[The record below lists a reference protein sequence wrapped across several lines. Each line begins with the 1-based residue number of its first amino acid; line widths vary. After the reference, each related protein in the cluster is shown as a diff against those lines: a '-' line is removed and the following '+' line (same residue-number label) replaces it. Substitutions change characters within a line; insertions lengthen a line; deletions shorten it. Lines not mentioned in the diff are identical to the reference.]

1 MAPESRGPGPVL
13 VYSRTADYRHES
25 IPHGVAAL
33 RELGAGHG
41 FRVTATEDP
50 DELTAELP
58 HHAVVVFLST
68 SGDVLTDA
76 ARTALRAHQGA
87 GGGFVGIHA
96 ASCTE
101 YGWPWYGRLIG
112 ARFTEHPDLQPG
124 VVVVEDREH
133 PATAHLPPRWEFTDE
148 WYAFDRNPRGR
159 VRMLASADG
168 STFRGGTPGADRPLV
183 WCHEDTGGRSF
194 QTALGHTVECWD
206 DPLFRA
212 HVLGGI
218 RWAGGADGP

>member
-1 MAPESRGPGPVL
+1 MSPRATGPGPVL

-25 IPHGVAAL
+25 IPYGVAAL
-33 RELGAGHG
+33 RELGAEHG
-41 FRVTATEDP
+41 FPVTATEDP
-50 DELTAELP
+50 GELAAELP
-58 HHAVVVFLST
+58 HHPVVVFLST

-76 ARTALRAHQGA
+76 ASTALRAHQEA
-87 GGGFVGIHA
+87 GGGFVGVHA

-101 YGWPWYGRLIG
+101 YGRPWYGRLVG

-124 VVVVEDREH
+124 VVVVEDRDH
-133 PATAHLPPRWEFTDE
+133 PATAHLPARWEFTDE
-148 WYAFDRNPRGR
+148 WYAFDHDPRDR

-183 WCHEDTGGRSF
+183 WCHENTGGRSF
-194 QTALGHTVECWD
+194 YTALGHTVECWR

-212 HVLGGI
+212 HVLGGV
-218 RWAGGADGP
+218 RWAGGADTP